1 MSSASESSLR
11 NPRGKKIS
19 FPSNFVIE
27 VQQTCKGA
35 QEVCDPRNFYKAQ
48 LILTAKAS
56 RTTNSKV
63 DCLLPPKLNTV
74 VRPDKLKVQEANRC
88 TDAPALTSRG
98 QVWAAS
104 KSSPENLQG
113 PC

>member
-11 NPRGKKIS
+11 NPKGKKIS

-63 DCLLPPKLNTV
+63 ECLLPPKLNTV
-74 VRPDKLKVQEANRC
+74 VRPDKPKVRRQ
-88 TDAPALTSRG
+88 TDALMHQNTH
-98 QVWAAS
+98 
-104 KSSPENLQG
+104 
-113 PC
+113 